1 MLLRDVVGAKY
12 FGGAMLGGNE
22 KYMATLTWPCRRDS
36 QKIKAVSC
44 ALATGVFLVSQL
56 SLGEK

>member
-12 FGGAMLGGNE
+12 FGGAMLRGNE
-22 KYMATLTWPCRRDS
+22 RSMAALTWPCRRDS
-36 QKIKAVSC
+36 QKIKARSC
-44 ALATGVFLVSQL
+44 ALATGGSLVYKL